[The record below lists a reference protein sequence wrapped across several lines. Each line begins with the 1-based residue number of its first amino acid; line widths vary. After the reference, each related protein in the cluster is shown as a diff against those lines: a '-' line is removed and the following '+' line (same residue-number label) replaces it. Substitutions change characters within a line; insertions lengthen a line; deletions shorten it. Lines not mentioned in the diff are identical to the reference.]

1 MGEADCVVSWWDGAV
16 AVLHRAQLM
25 SAGAQADSLGRL
37 AALIAVMMGDF
48 QW

>member
-1 MGEADCVVSWWDGAV
+1 MWEKQT
-16 AVLHRAQLM
+16 VLSPGGMVQWLHSQLM

-37 AALIAVMMGDF
+37 SALIAVTMGDF